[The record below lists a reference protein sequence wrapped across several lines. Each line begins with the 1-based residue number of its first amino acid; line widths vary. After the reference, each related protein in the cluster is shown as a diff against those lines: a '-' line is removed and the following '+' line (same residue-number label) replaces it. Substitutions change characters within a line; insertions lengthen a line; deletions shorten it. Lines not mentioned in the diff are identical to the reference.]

1 MDEAGIGIRHVR
13 VLAAEVERVHRAAPC
28 ILEDR
33 VDGIWMIAV
42 ADGAVI
48 EAVVVLGR
56 RVLAEPCLCHV
67 DVPLAAERAEGIRPL
82 RERVRLVRRRDEV
95 TRLHVELDAKIRR
108 SLNVWLPA
116 HGDDTAARDADV
128 ALEQLHDR
136 EAADVLDA
144 DRMLRHAE
152 RVHDD
157 GRALVVDPDVGSALD
172 VIGRHA
178 RDIRDHLDRVAA
190 VELLETREDRVRC
203 KEIIGL
209 LRLAVRAERIAP
221 ALLVRVRL
229 LGLIEAGEQAVVER
243 EVVAQQA
250 GSVRIAQHVI
260 LVELLTLEHLRDDV
274 AHEGDVRA
282 WAQLEEL
289 VRDLRRA
296 RVADVDVDDLG
307 AVLLTR
313 LHDILEAHR
322 MAFREVRA
330 LDPDELRVLVD
341 VDDAKC
347 AGHLDVLVAF
357 LVVDLRAADKGEPVR
372 AADLIR
378 LAVNLFGLLPA
389 LLAGIL
395 HGLCRPVDGLV
406 PADLLPVVTARRAVQ
421 WLRRALLRV
430 RDRRVTESLAAE
442 RTAIDRAVRR
452 TLEVDELAV
461 LHIADDAAA
470 AGAEVAD

>member
-1 MDEAGIGIRHVR
+1 M
-13 VLAAEVERVHRAAPC
+13 
-28 ILEDR
+28 
-33 VDGIWMIAV
+33 
-42 ADGAVI
+42 
-48 EAVVVLGR
+48 
-56 RVLAEPCLCHV
+56 
-67 DVPLAAERAEGIRPL
+67 
-82 RERVRLVRRRDEV
+82 RRRDEV

-108 SLNVWLPA
+108 GLNVWLPA

-282 WAQLEEL
+282 RAQLEEL
-289 VRDLRRA
+289 VCDFRRA
-296 RVADVDVDDLG
+296 RVADVDMDDLR
-307 AVLLTR
+307 AVLLTG
-313 LHDILEAHR
+313 LHDVLEAHR
-322 MAFREVRA
+322 MALREVRA
-330 LDPDELRVLVD
+330 LDPDELRVLEVAPRIRHGTAAEGSAHGRRRVGMADAGLVVD
-341 VDDAKC
+341 VDNAEC

-357 LVVDLRAADKGEPVR
+357 LVVDLRTADEGQAVR

-378 LAVNLFGLLPA
+378 LAVDLFRLLPA
-389 LLAGIL
+389 LLAGVL
-395 HGLCRPVDGLV
+395 HGLRRAVDRLI
-406 PADLLPVVTARRAVQ
+406 PADLLPVIAARCAVQ
-421 WLRRALLRV
+421 RFRRALLRV
-430 RDRRVTESLAAE
+430 RDHRIAEALAAE
-442 RTAIDRAVRR
+442 CAAVDWAVRR

-461 LHIADDAAA
+461 LHVADDAAA